1 MVRVVACLTLLAA
14 WRLSCRRLGGRVVE
28 GFTPLLPRFLGETAP
43 LYVCRPD
50 RFGHVSPVRSRLSYS
65 DRDRLVA
72 RVMMDYHARNELEP
86 RASLPRQARSVYVSR
101 YAQRLVIL
109 ISIEPVPNRTLSL
122 FALPHE

>member
-1 MVRVVACLTLLAA
+1 MVRLVACLTLAA

-86 RASLPRQARSVYVSR
+86 RAFLPVTRVLFTSADMLNASSS
-101 YAQRLVIL
+101 

>member
-1 MVRVVACLTLLAA
+1 MVRLVACLTLAA

-28 GFTPLLPRFLGETAP
+28 GFTPLLPRFLGGTAP
-43 LYVCRPD
+43 LYVVVPIRP
-50 RFGHVSPVRSRLSYS
+50 RQSRSNQVTYSGH
-65 DRDRLVA
+65 DRLVA

-101 YAQRLVIL
+101 YDQRFVIL

-122 FALPHE
+122 FALPH